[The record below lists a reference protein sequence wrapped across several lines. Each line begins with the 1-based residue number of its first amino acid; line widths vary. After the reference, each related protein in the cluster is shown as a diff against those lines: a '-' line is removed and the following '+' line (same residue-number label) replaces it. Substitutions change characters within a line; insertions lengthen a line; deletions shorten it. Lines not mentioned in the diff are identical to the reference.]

1 MKAIQKVIHAGF
13 AACALASASLPALS
27 WTAWPD
33 VDFEWDGAA
42 GTPTSTA
49 SAATVVTTAS
59 PETSTN
65 DSTRS

>member
-33 VDFEWDGAA
+33 ADSELDAA
-42 GTPTSTA
+42 GNASASTNTPTLIAST
-49 SAATVVTTAS
+49 S
-59 PETSTN
+59 
-65 DSTRS
+65 DSIRR

>member
-33 VDFEWDGAA
+33 VDFEWDADA
-42 GTPTSTA
+42 GKASASTA
-49 SAATVVTTAS
+49 SAPTNTPTLIAS
-59 PETSTN
+59 TS
-65 DSTRS
+65 DSIRR